1 MSTLSDRWSRLRSL
15 PHVSLATTPTPI
27 ERSRALSELLS
38 SDVWVKR
45 DDLTGTRYG
54 GNKVRKLEYLLADAM
69 DARADTIVT
78 TGAAGSHHVLAT
90 SIYGRQMGLEVHGL
104 MVPQPRSPHVE
115 ENLRRDIAHGAILH
129 PVPFYAAVAPAMAG
143 LVAMLRMRGRRP
155 YVIGPGGSEVPG
167 VIGYVDAGLELGTQ
181 FLASRGREPDAIYVP
196 LGSGGTLAGLAL
208 GLAAAGVMTKIIG
221 VRVSPKGLVRRAWLH
236 ALVRAASDRLR
247 SLDDRFPNV
256 SDLAMG
262 NVEIDDAQLGA
273 GYGVATAGGREAGR
287 LAREIAGLPLDAT
300 YTEKTF
306 AALVA
311 AARDTRKGQ
320 RLLYV
325 HTLSSAPSEP
335 VARGASPLPARVASL
350 MR

>member
-1 MSTLSDRWSRLRSL
+1 MSKLTDRWSRLRSL

-69 DARADTIVT
+69 DRRADTIVT

-90 SIYGRQMGLEVHGL
+90 SIYGRQLGLEVHGV
-104 MVPQPRSPHVE
+104 MVPQSRSPHVE
-115 ENLRRDIAHGAILH
+115 ENLRADIAHGAVLH
-129 PVPFYAAVAPAMAG
+129 PVPFYAAVAPAMAA
-143 LVAMLRMRGRRP
+143 LVASLRLRGRRP

-167 VIGYVDAGLELGTQ
+167 VIGYVEGGIELANQFLVSKGLEPDVI
-181 FLASRGREPDAIYVP
+181 FLP
-196 LGSGGTLAGLAL
+196 LGSGGTLAGVAL
-208 GLAAAGVMTKIIG
+208 GLAAAGVMTKIVA

-236 ALVRAASDRLR
+236 ALVRGACERLR
-247 SLDDRFPNV
+247 GLDDRFPNV
-256 SDLAMG
+256 ADIAMA
-262 NVEIDDAQLGA
+262 NVEIDETQLGG
-273 GYGVATAGGREAGR
+273 GYGVPTGSGREAGR
-287 LAREIAGLPLDAT
+287 LAREVAGLPLDAT

-306 AALVA
+306 AALIA
-311 AARDTRKGQ
+311 AARDARRGQ
-320 RLLYV
+320 RLLYL
-325 HTLSSAPSEP
+325 HTLSSAPTEP
-335 VARGASPLPARVASL
+335 LARGASPLPSRVASL